1 MMGAPTYAMMWQRL
15 RLRQLRVAVAIAD
28 HGSVVRAAQVLGLT
42 QPAATRNLLELEDYL
57 DVRLFER
64 LPRGVAATPAGLTVL
79 TRARRILAEVERI
92 PADLALLKA
101 GMVDALVI
109 GVLPSAATGL
119 MPQVLTR
126 FKATHQQ
133 TVVELI
139 EGRMQEQLA
148 LLAARKIDL
157 VVGRLY
163 EPPNPDSFIRD
174 ALFDEPLAILA
185 RYGHPL
191 FNENEC
197 SAASISA
204 FPFILP
210 TLEQRIGQDV
220 EIALRDGQLRP
231 QEPALRASSMSM
243 IREVVLTSD
252 SLTVLSGLTMV
263 GDLVRG
269 LVRIVPFP
277 LSKAARPGGLV
288 YRADTPGVEAFRR
301 VLRDYVDD
309 AVALGHLRR
318 LER

>member
-1 MMGAPTYAMMWQRL
+1 
-15 RLRQLRVAVAIAD
+15 
-28 HGSVVRAAQVLGLT
+28 
-42 QPAATRNLLELEDYL
+42 
-57 DVRLFER
+57 
-64 LPRGVAATPAGLTVL
+64 
-79 TRARRILAEVERI
+79 
-92 PADLALLKA
+92 
-101 GMVDALVI
+101 MVNALVI

-119 MPQVLTR
+119 MPQVLNR
-126 FKATHQQ
+126 FKMAHQQ

-139 EGRMQEQLA
+139 EGRMQEQLT
-148 LLAARKIDL
+148 LLAAGKIDL

-163 EPPNPDSFIRD
+163 ETPSPDSFFRD

-191 FNENEC
+191 FNEAAP

-204 FPFILP
+204 YPFILP

-231 QEPALRASSMSM
+231 SEPIMRASSMSM
-243 IREVVLTSD
+243 IREVVLSSD
-252 SLTVLSGLTMV
+252 SLTLLSGLTMV

-277 LSKAARPGGLV
+277 LLKAARPGGLV
-288 YRADTPGVEAFRR
+288 YRAATPGVDAFRR
-301 VLRDYVDD
+301 VLLDYVED